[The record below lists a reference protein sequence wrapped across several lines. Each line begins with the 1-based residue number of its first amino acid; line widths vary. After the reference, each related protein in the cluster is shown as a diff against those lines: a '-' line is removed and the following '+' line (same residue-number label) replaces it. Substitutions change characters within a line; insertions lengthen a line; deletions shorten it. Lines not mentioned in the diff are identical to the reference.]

1 MVAFLEQE
9 LSVKDP
15 HDTLSPANAEATAA
29 PETKNHQKI
38 LLRIVVMNNFKK
50 ITAASCLITL
60 ILTLSSCGL
69 LDSRQAQL
77 LPPVSVSNAAP
88 ESEMEAV
95 AKKSP
100 NQQPVVDAMKS
111 TTELCPKTDQFAPVA
126 PAPHRKISLK
136 AGLYNLNF
144 DDADLGEFVKV
155 VLSDMLGQNY
165 ALSPKVAG
173 KVTLQTAQPLTKGEL
188 LPTLEMVLQM
198 NDAVLVKDSK
208 IYRIDPVAGTWHTSD
223 ISTDGSSLDYL
234 QRPKGFR
241 SYLSERHPQCQK
253 IILKAKQG
261 GNLNGWKLTEI
272 QGDRVILSQGGCQ
285 KELLMQ
291 EPKIKQLPHKT
302 HKDIFRN

>member
-1 MVAFLEQE
+1 
-9 LSVKDP
+9 
-15 HDTLSPANAEATAA
+15 
-29 PETKNHQKI
+29 
-38 LLRIVVMNNFKK
+38 MNNFKK

-60 ILTLSSCGL
+60 VLTLSGCEV
-69 LDSRQAQL
+69 LDSKQAQF
-77 LPPVSVSNAAP
+77 LPQASVSNAAP
-88 ESEMEAV
+88 ESAMKAV
-95 AKKSP
+95 AKKSS

-111 TTELCPKTDQFAPVA
+111 TTELCPKTDPFAPVA
-126 PAPHRKISLK
+126 PAPHRKIGLK

-173 KVTLQTAQPLTKGEL
+173 KVTLQTTQPLTKGEL
-188 LPTLEMVLQM
+188 LPTLEMVLRM

-208 IYRIDPVAGTWHTSD
+208 IYRIDPVADTLHISD
-223 ISTDGSSLDYL
+223 TATDSSPLDYL
-234 QRPKGFR
+234 QRPKGLR

-261 GNLNGWKLTEI
+261 DHLNGWKLTEI
-272 QGDRVILSQGGCQ
+272 QEDRVILAQGGCQ

-291 EPKIKQLPHKT
+291 EPKLKQLPHKT